1 MKLTIHSGTNQ
12 IGGCI
17 TEIESGGYKV
27 FIDFGEQLPGTEV
40 KELSLIVGL
49 TGGDISKSALFITHY
64 HGDHIGKI
72 CDTVADLPIYV
83 GKTALDIF
91 KCLETR
97 LTHIPDRK
105 EAEKHKRIVERIET
119 INTFEPL
126 QKIIIGKI
134 TVTPLLVDH
143 SAFDA
148 YMFVIEA
155 DNKRILHTGDFR
167 GHGFK

>member
-83 GKTALDIF
+83 GKPHLIFLNVLKLD
-91 KCLETR
+91 
-97 LTHIPDRK
+97 
-105 EAEKHKRIVERIET
+105 
-119 INTFEPL
+119 
-126 QKIIIGKI
+126 
-134 TVTPLLVDH
+134 
-143 SAFDA
+143 
-148 YMFVIEA
+148 
-155 DNKRILHTGDFR
+155 
-167 GHGFK
+167 